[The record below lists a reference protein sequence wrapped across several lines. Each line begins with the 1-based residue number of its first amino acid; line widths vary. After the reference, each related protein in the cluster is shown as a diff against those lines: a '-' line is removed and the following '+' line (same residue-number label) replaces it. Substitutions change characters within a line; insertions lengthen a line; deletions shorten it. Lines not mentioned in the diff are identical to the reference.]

1 MHFTDKIKRIYRKT
15 KHLTYICTPK
25 AEHSAGMKNGKAGRI
40 LLLPKNKPS
49 SCPTFPIIL
58 IKMSRY
64 LNRLYGSKN
73 KPLQPGLYSIRQQ
86 REKNKAIRYAVR
98 KKIL

>member
-1 MHFTDKIKRIYRKT
+1 M
-15 KHLTYICTPK
+15 
-25 AEHSAGMKNGKAGRI
+25 
-40 LLLPKNKPS
+40 
-49 SCPTFPIIL
+49 FPIIL

>member
-15 KHLTYICTPK
+15 KHLAYICTPK

-64 LNRLYGSKN
+64 LNRLYGSKTSRFN
-73 KPLQPGLYSIRQQ
+73 PAFTPSASN
-86 REKNKAIRYAVR
+86 EK
-98 KKIL
+98 KK